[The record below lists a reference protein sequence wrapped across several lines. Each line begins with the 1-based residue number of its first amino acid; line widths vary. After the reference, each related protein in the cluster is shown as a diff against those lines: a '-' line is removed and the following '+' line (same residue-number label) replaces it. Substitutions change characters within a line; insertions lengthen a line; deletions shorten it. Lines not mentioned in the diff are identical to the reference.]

1 MSNNQYN
8 SIEPDDFLSPA
19 APSYVEATS
28 YSDTYDN
35 PFETNIPMRLN
46 SPSIEPD
53 DVPLPGQKPLSP
65 AKNSLPKVSG
75 TIGSSSNQGN
85 SSGSASG
92 NIGRAGVGLGVGEA
106 MIGSGIDTLDEP
118 VSETLLR
125 DLRNVGAK
133 LQQVLYPKGRKDI
146 LKDWDLWGPLLMC
159 LTLSIVLSMRA
170 PAEQKI
176 TVFTWIFIIV
186 WMGSAVVTIN
196 AKLLG
201 GRVSFFQSVCVIGYC
216 LFPLVLVSVAS
227 IFVHSIFI
235 RLPLSVVAFGWA
247 SWASLGFLS
256 DSNLA
261 NRRALG
267 VYPLFLFYF
276 IIAWMILIS

>member
-1 MSNNQYN
+1 MSNNH
-8 SIEPDDFLSPA
+8 IEPDDFLSA
-19 APSYVEATS
+19 APSYIEATS

-35 PFETNIPMRLN
+35 PFETNIPQRLN

-65 AKNSLPKVSG
+65 AKSPLPKVSG
-75 TIGSSSNQGN
+75 TIGSSSQGN
-85 SSGSASG
+85 SNSSNTSG
-92 NIGRAGVGLGVGEA
+92 NIGSDAGLGVGQA
-106 MIGSGIDTLDEP
+106 MMGGGIDTLDEP

-170 PAEQKI
+170 QPDQKI

-186 WMGSAVVTIN
+186 WLGSAVVTVN

-216 LFPLVLVSVAS
+216 LFPLVLVSVVS
-227 IFVHSIFI
+227 IFVRSIYI
-235 RLPLSVVAFGWA
+235 RLPLSGIAFAWA

>member
-1 MSNNQYN
+1 M
-8 SIEPDDFLSPA
+8 
-19 APSYVEATS
+19 
-28 YSDTYDN
+28 
-35 PFETNIPMRLN
+35 
-46 SPSIEPD
+46 
-53 DVPLPGQKPLSP
+53 
-65 AKNSLPKVSG
+65 
-75 TIGSSSNQGN
+75 GSSIN
-85 SSGSASG
+85 
-92 NIGRAGVGLGVGEA
+92 
-106 MIGSGIDTLDEP
+106 TLDEP

-133 LQQVLYPKGRKDI
+133 LKQVLYPKGRKDI

-170 PAEQKI
+170 QQDQKI

-186 WMGSAVVTIN
+186 WMGSAIVTVN

-216 LFPLVLVSVAS
+216 LFPLVLVSVVS
-227 IFVHSIFI
+227 IFLPNIYI
-235 RLPLSVVAFGWA
+235 RLPLCGVAFAWA

-256 DSNLA
+256 DSNLT

-276 IIAWMILIS
+276 VIAWMILIS

>member
-1 MSNNQYN
+1 MSSNNHN
-8 SIEPDDFLSPA
+8 SVEADDFLS

-35 PFETNIPMRLN
+35 PFETNIPQRTH
-46 SPSIEPD
+46 SPLIEPD
-53 DVPLPGQKPLSP
+53 DVPLPGQKPHSP
-65 AKNSLPKVSG
+65 VKAPQPKVSG
-75 TIGSSSNQGN
+75 TIGSTSQAN
-85 SSGSASG
+85 SSSSTSG
-92 NIGRAGVGLGVGEA
+92 NIGSGIGLGVGQA
-106 MIGSGIDTLDEP
+106 MMGSGINTLDEP

-133 LQQVLYPKGRKDI
+133 LKQVLYPKGRKDI

-159 LTLSIVLSMRA
+159 LALSIVLSIRA
-170 PAEQKI
+170 QPDQKI

-186 WMGSAVVTIN
+186 WMGSAVVTVN

-216 LFPLVLVSVAS
+216 LFPLVLVSVIS
-227 IFVHSIFI
+227 IVVSSIYI
-235 RLPLSVVAFGWA
+235 RLPLCGVAFAWA

-276 IIAWMILIS
+276 VISWMILIS

>member
-1 MSNNQYN
+1 MSHN
-8 SIEPDDFLSPA
+8 SVEPDDFLSPA
-19 APSYVEATS
+19 APSYVEAS

-35 PFETNIPMRLN
+35 PFETNIPQRAN

-53 DVPLPGQKPLSP
+53 DVPLPGQKPLTPVKSP
-65 AKNSLPKVSG
+65 LPKVSG
-75 TIGSSSNQGN
+75 SIGSSSNAASSTSN
-85 SSGSASG
+85 SGVTSG
-92 NIGRAGVGLGVGEA
+92 NIGSSTGLGVGQA
-106 MIGSGIDTLDEP
+106 RMGGDIDTLDEP

-159 LTLSIVLSMRA
+159 LTLSIVLSTRA
-170 PAEQKI
+170 QADQKI

-186 WMGSAVVTIN
+186 WLGSAVVTVN

-216 LFPLVLVSVAS
+216 LFPLVLVSVATIVVPS
-227 IFVHSIFI
+227 IYI
-235 RLPLSVVAFGWA
+235 RLPLCGVAFAWATWA
-247 SWASLGFLS
+247 SIGFLS

>member
-1 MSNNQYN
+1 MSNNHN
-8 SIEPDDFLSPA
+8 NLIEPDDFLSPA

-35 PFETNIPMRLN
+35 PFETNIPQRIN

-65 AKNSLPKVSG
+65 VKTPLPKVSG
-75 TIGSSSNQGN
+75 TIGSSSQ
-85 SSGSASG
+85 SSNTGG
-92 NIGRAGVGLGVGEA
+92 NIGSSGIGLGVGQA
-106 MIGSGIDTLDEP
+106 MMGGGIDTLDEP

-159 LTLSIVLSMRA
+159 LTLSIVLSARA
-170 PAEQKI
+170 QPDQKI

-186 WMGSAVVTIN
+186 WMGSAVVTVN

-216 LFPLVLVSVAS
+216 LFPLVLVSVVS
-227 IFVHSIFI
+227 IVVPSIYI
-235 RLPLSVVAFGWA
+235 RLPLCGVAFAWA

>member
-1 MSNNQYN
+1 MSNNHN
-8 SIEPDDFLSPA
+8 NFIEPDDFLSPA

-35 PFETNIPMRLN
+35 PFETNIPQRIN
-46 SPSIEPD
+46 SPLIEPD

-65 AKNSLPKVSG
+65 VKSPLPKVSG
-75 TIGSSSNQGN
+75 TIGSSSNSN
-85 SSGSASG
+85 NNTG
-92 NIGRAGVGLGVGEA
+92 NIGSSNLGVGQA
-106 MIGSGIDTLDEP
+106 MLGSAIDTLDEP

-159 LTLSIVLSMRA
+159 LALSIVLSARA
-170 PAEQKI
+170 QPDQKI

-186 WMGSAVVTIN
+186 WMGSAVVTVN

-216 LFPLVLVSVAS
+216 LFPLVLVSVVS
-227 IFVHSIFI
+227 IVVPSIYI
-235 RLPLSVVAFGWA
+235 RLPLCGVAFAWA

-276 IIAWMILIS
+276 VIAWMILIS

>member
-1 MSNNQYN
+1 MSHN
-8 SIEPDDFLSPA
+8 SVEPDDFLSPA
-19 APSYVEATS
+19 APSYVEAS

-35 PFETNIPMRLN
+35 PFETNIPQRAN

-53 DVPLPGQKPLSP
+53 DVPLPGQKPLTPVKSP
-65 AKNSLPKVSG
+65 LPKVSG
-75 TIGSSSNQGN
+75 TIGSSSNAASSS
-85 SSGSASG
+85 SSGVTSG
-92 NIGRAGVGLGVGEA
+92 NIGSSTGLGVGQA
-106 MIGSGIDTLDEP
+106 MMGGDIDTLDEP

-159 LTLSIVLSMRA
+159 LTLSIVLSTRA
-170 PAEQKI
+170 QADQKI

-186 WMGSAVVTIN
+186 WLGSAVVTVN

-216 LFPLVLVSVAS
+216 LFPLVLVSVATIVVPS
-227 IFVHSIFI
+227 IYI
-235 RLPLSVVAFGWA
+235 RLPLCGIAFAWATWA
-247 SWASLGFLS
+247 SIGFLS

>member
-1 MSNNQYN
+1 MNN
-8 SIEPDDFLSPA
+8 SVERDDFLSPA
-19 APSYVEATS
+19 APSYAEAT

-35 PFETNIPMRLN
+35 PFETNIPQRMN

-65 AKNSLPKVSG
+65 TKSPLPKVSG
-75 TIGSSSNQGN
+75 NIGSSST
-85 SSGSASG
+85 SASASN
-92 NIGRAGVGLGVGEA
+92 NIGSNNTNASRGVGLGVGQA
-106 MIGSGIDTLDEP
+106 MMGDIDTLDEP

-170 PAEQKI
+170 QADQKI
-176 TVFTWIFIIV
+176 TVFTWIFVIV
-186 WMGSAVVTIN
+186 WLGSAVVTVN

-216 LFPLVLVSVAS
+216 LFPLVLVSVVS
-227 IFVHSIFI
+227 IVVPSIYI
-235 RLPLSVVAFGWA
+235 RLPLCGVAFAWA

-276 IIAWMILIS
+276 IIGWMILIS